1 MRRTLTTGLCLA
13 LLGALPAYGQEQRE
27 TTTVRE
33 TRTEVRKVSTLMGAK
48 VTLERGESTFGKV
61 TDIVINES
69 GCIDYLIV
77 SYEDELVAVPWGV
90 VTYNVGERVV
100 TLNVAVTRD
109 KLRGLFF
116 RAGSWPNFHEERWMR
131 NMRSVWGERAFR
143 HEQRTGGDRR
153 DLRDDRRDLRD
164 QRRDL
169 RDERRDRRDERTPQ
183 TNSPDRRPPDRTTP
197 PPRSDDRRPPDR
209 TTPPPRG
216 EDRNPPD
223 RRPPDRTTPP
233 PRSGDRQPPDRRPP
247 DRTTPPPRNDDRNP
261 PPRTPPPDRSGG
273 V

>member
-48 VTLERGESTFGKV
+48 VTLERGESSFGKV

-69 GCIDYLIV
+69 GCVDYLIV
-77 SYEDELVAVPWGV
+77 SYEDELVAVPWGA

-116 RAGSWPNFHEERWMR
+116 RAGSWPNFREERWMR

-143 HEQRTGGDRR
+143 HEQRTGGGDRR

-183 TNSPDRRPPDRTTP
+183 TNPPDRRSPDRTTP

-209 TTPPPRG
+209 TTPPPRSD
-216 EDRNPPD
+216 DRK
-223 RRPPDRTTPP
+223 PP
-233 PRSGDRQPPDRRPP
+233 PRSDDRK
-247 DRTTPPPRNDDRNP
+247 PPPRNDDRNP